1 MQKTIEEIVIFISV
15 NGAFFTL
22 TAVII
27 KSIFKRRTST
37 LDALQQLT
45 IESLLEH
52 NKEVILLR
60 KENKQINETLVILS
74 DEIKNLRE
82 DIKKYHKTEEL
93 KTERMEA
100 IMNET
105 QEI

>member
-1 MQKTIEEIVIFISV
+1 M
-15 NGAFFTL
+15 
-22 TAVII
+22 
-27 KSIFKRRTST
+27 
-37 LDALQQLT
+37 
-45 IESLLEH
+45 LEH

-74 DEIKNLRE
+74 DEIKTYE